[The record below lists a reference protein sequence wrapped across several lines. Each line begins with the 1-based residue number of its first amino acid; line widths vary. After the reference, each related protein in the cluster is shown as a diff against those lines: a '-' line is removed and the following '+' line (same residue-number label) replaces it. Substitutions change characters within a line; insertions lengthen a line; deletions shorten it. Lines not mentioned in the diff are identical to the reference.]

1 MELGLEGF
9 GDFMSY
15 TFLDTVQKNFTLS
28 HLHIALLFAFLRVYS
43 LVVFIVH
50 ISLLVALIP
59 SLSLTYTHHIH
70 TSSSITRTRFC
81 TGAWVPSIIRLECI
95 TDRAPEPVAVAGP
108 GPGYSVIFAPSVQ
121 SV

>member
-15 TFLDTVQKNFTLS
+15 TFLDTVQKNFTVS
-28 HLHIALLFAFLRVYS
+28 HLHIALLFAFLRGYS
-43 LVVFIVH
+43 LVVYIVH
-50 ISLLVALIP
+50 IFLLVDLIP
-59 SLSLTYTHHIH
+59 SLSLTYTHHTH
-70 TSSSITRTRFC
+70 TSSSITRTRFW